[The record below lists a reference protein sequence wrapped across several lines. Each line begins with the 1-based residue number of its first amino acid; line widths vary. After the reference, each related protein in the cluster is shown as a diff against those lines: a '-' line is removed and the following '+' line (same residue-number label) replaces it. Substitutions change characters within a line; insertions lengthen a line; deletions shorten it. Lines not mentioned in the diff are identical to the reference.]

1 MEVIGAGVCTT
12 TYTAF
17 VGAVKLS
24 IFPFNSA
31 LFLIGG
37 FLPDFGLVFFTFAAA
52 FDGLGAL
59 TSVLERLE
67 SLDPFFN
74 RFCVLLLT
82 VGPATATF
90 LC

>member
-1 MEVIGAGVCTT
+1 MEIIGAGVRTI

-37 FLPDFGLVFFTFAAA
+37 LLPDFGLVFFIFAAA
-52 FDGLGAL
+52 FDCLGAL
-59 TSVLERLE
+59 TSVLEPLE
-67 SLDPFFN
+67 SLLVKKIRTRLNLIP
-74 RFCVLLLT
+74 
-82 VGPATATF
+82 
-90 LC
+90 